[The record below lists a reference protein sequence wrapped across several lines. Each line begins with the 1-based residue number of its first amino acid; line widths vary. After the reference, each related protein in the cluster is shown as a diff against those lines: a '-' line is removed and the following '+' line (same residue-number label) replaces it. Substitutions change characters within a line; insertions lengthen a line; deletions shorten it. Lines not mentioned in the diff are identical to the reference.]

1 MADNQNDD
9 TDDQRHPRD
18 YKVGYGKPPKA
29 SRFKPGQSGNPKGRA
44 KGVVN
49 TKTFLEQELNRKQ
62 RVTVDGKV
70 RYLTN
75 RQITI
80 LAQLSKARKGDPKAF
95 RLVMEFDSSLQQDTE
110 VLAKRVDLAPDER
123 AILHG
128 HLDYIR
134 KKQARDHND
143 E

>member
-1 MADNQNDD
+1 MADHQTDD
-9 TDDQRHPRD
+9 TDDLRPPRD
-18 YKVGYGKPPKA
+18 YEVGYGKPPKA

-44 KGVVN
+44 KGAVN

-95 RLVMEFDSSLQQDTE
+95 RLVMEFDSALQQDTE
-110 VLAKRVDLAPDER
+110 ALAKRVDLAPDER

-128 HLDYIR
+128 HLEYIR
-134 KKQARDHND
+134 KKQALDHND
-143 E
+143 K